1 MAKWEEL
8 PIADRAQYMKL
19 AVQNGY
25 RDIRS
30 IREAY
35 NIYAEGGPEDE
46 NSINPKWNSENYYS
60 ILGVETPFVDISRGA
75 QKSQNFVT
83 AYYNSPG
90 FEERLSK
97 HINTTAGYTDK
108 YGSAPVRDITKPN
121 KIKFPKVKEK
131 VSDQGSYY
139 DPTSNTIFIDKEQLA
154 GQKHSV
160 EDIGVFNTEQITSH
174 EFGHSLDSQMTVNS
188 PAILDYSLT
197 YPQLRKFSNSN
208 NENTEHDKRPSEIY
222 ADLIAMRDMLYRS
235 GIFNSLKQNSKN
247 PFTKKHLKAFK
258 KANPN
263 FRMFN
268 NFTDDEIINLMNTV
282 AYNPTYNIE
291 YANQAAY
298 GGNLFETGGNKGK
311 TKKVGPTYNP
321 QTKTWTNFK
330 GQNITGKSFKGK
342 YGVTTYLDSGAV
354 DLDTNKTGLRP
365 SESNHH
371 WRYAPNAPRV
381 YIGGSPNEARQK
393 YFNVDTEL
401 TNTIK
406 TIAKQYGISPSVLAS
421 RIAKEG
427 PIDDAIRNYNNTN
440 GYFQR
445 GEMIGPVWGLDD
457 MGTWITNGTVKLRDG
472 LMVDT
477 DYEME
482 NEKGRTTYSVG
493 SDNYMDGVELTA
505 IALRHFK
512 DQMRKKYPKASEAQ
526 LEQYATAAFNN
537 GMEGAIN
544 LINQGKIQNSYKPF
558 IQIKKNGGYVK
569 QLLTKP

>member
-1 MAKWEEL
+1 MDNWNKL
-8 PIADRAQYMKL
+8 NIRDRAQYMKL

-35 NIYAEGGPEDE
+35 NIYA
-46 NSINPKWNSENYYS
+46 N
-60 ILGVETPFVDISRGA
+60 
-75 QKSQNFVT
+75 
-83 AYYNSPG
+83 
-90 FEERLSK
+90 
-97 HINTTAGYTDK
+97 
-108 YGSAPVRDITKPN
+108 
-121 KIKFPKVKEK
+121 
-131 VSDQGSYY
+131 
-139 DPTSNTIFIDKEQLA
+139 
-154 GQKHSV
+154 
-160 EDIGVFNTEQITSH
+160 
-174 EFGHSLDSQMTVNS
+174 
-188 PAILDYSLT
+188 
-197 YPQLRKFSNSN
+197 
-208 NENTEHDKRPSEIY
+208 
-222 ADLIAMRDMLYRS
+222 
-235 GIFNSLKQNSKN
+235 
-247 PFTKKHLKAFK
+247 
-258 KANPN
+258 
-263 FRMFN
+263 
-268 NFTDDEIINLMNTV
+268 
-282 AYNPTYNIE
+282 
-291 YANQAAY
+291 
-298 GGNLFETGGNKGK
+298 GGNLFEIGGPKED

-321 QTKTWTNFK
+321 QTQKWTNAK
-330 GQNITGKSFKGK
+330 GQDITGKSFKGK

-445 GEMIGPVWGLDD
+445 GEMIGPIWGLDD

-472 LMVDT
+472 LIVDT
-477 DYEME
+477 DYEIE

-569 QLLTKP
+569 RLLTKP

>member
-8 PIADRAQYMKL
+8 PLASRAQYMKL

-35 NIYAEGGPEDE
+35 NIYANGGPEDE
-46 NSINPKWNSENYYS
+46 KNINPNWDKVARKPALLFGLLDGSPDLEREYK
-60 ILGVETPFVDISRGA
+60 EA
-75 QKSQNFVT
+75 KNFVS
-83 AYYNSPG
+83 AYIKSPG
-90 FEERLSK
+90 FRERL
-97 HINTTAGYTDK
+97 NTRLKAENNPQQKNFVVEQPPTNYPELKFNMPSTSYSTLNNQVWNNSSDNKIGIEIGAPREQYIYAHELGHWLDRNYKTTQS
-108 YGSAPVRDITKPN
+108 GSIPVRGPEKMSYFYPELVPSKPTN
-121 KIKFPKVKEK
+121 
-131 VSDQGSYY
+131 
-139 DPTSNTIFIDKEQLA
+139 
-154 GQKHSV
+154 
-160 EDIGVFNTEQITSH
+160 
-174 EFGHSLDSQMTVNS
+174 
-188 PAILDYSLT
+188 
-197 YPQLRKFSNSN
+197 
-208 NENTEHDKRPSEIY
+208 EHDIKASEQY
-222 ADLIAMRDMLYRS
+222 ADLLMLRNELYRM

-247 PFTKKHLKAFK
+247 PFTKDHLKIFK
-258 KANPN
+258 KFNPK

-282 AYNPTYNIE
+282 AYNPTYNTE
-291 YANQAAY
+291 YTNQAAY
-298 GGNLFETGGNKGK
+298 GGNLFETGGPKG

-321 QTKTWTNFK
+321 QTQKWTNAK
-330 GQNITGKSFKGK
+330 GQDITGKSFKGK

-354 DLDTNKTGLRP
+354 DLDTNKTGLRS

-371 WRYAPNAPRV
+371 WRYASNAPRV

-445 GEMIGPVWGLDD
+445 GEMIGPTWGLDD

-558 IQIKKNGGYVK
+558 IQIKKNGGHVK

>member
-19 AVQNGY
+19 AAQNGY

-35 NIYAEGGPEDE
+35 NIYAEGG
-46 NSINPKWNSENYYS
+46 
-60 ILGVETPFVDISRGA
+60 
-75 QKSQNFVT
+75 
-83 AYYNSPG
+83 
-90 FEERLSK
+90 
-97 HINTTAGYTDK
+97 
-108 YGSAPVRDITKPN
+108 
-121 KIKFPKVKEK
+121 
-131 VSDQGSYY
+131 
-139 DPTSNTIFIDKEQLA
+139 
-154 GQKHSV
+154 
-160 EDIGVFNTEQITSH
+160 
-174 EFGHSLDSQMTVNS
+174 
-188 PAILDYSLT
+188 
-197 YPQLRKFSNSN
+197 
-208 NENTEHDKRPSEIY
+208 
-222 ADLIAMRDMLYRS
+222 
-235 GIFNSLKQNSKN
+235 
-247 PFTKKHLKAFK
+247 
-258 KANPN
+258 
-263 FRMFN
+263 
-268 NFTDDEIINLMNTV
+268 
-282 AYNPTYNIE
+282 
-291 YANQAAY
+291 
-298 GGNLFETGGNKGK
+298 NLFKTGGPKG

-321 QTKTWTNFK
+321 QTQKWTNFK

-354 DLDTNKTGLRP
+354 DLDASAISRK
-365 SESNHH
+365 EDDHH

-401 TNTIK
+401 TNIIK

-457 MGTWITNGTVKLRDG
+457 MGTWITDGTVKLRKG

-493 SDNYMDGVELTA
+493 SNNCMDGVELTA
-505 IALRHFK
+505 VALKYFK
-512 DQMRKKYPKASEAQ
+512 DRMRQQYPKASEAQ

-537 GMEGAIN
+537 GVEGATN

-558 IQIKKNGGYVK
+558 IQIKKNGGSVK
-569 QLLTKP
+569 RLLTKSY

>member
-35 NIYAEGGPEDE
+35 NIYAEGGPEDK
-46 NSINPKWNSENYYS
+46 NNINPNWDEVARKPALL
-60 ILGVETPFVDISRGA
+60 LGLLDGSPDLEREYKEA
-75 QKSQNFVT
+75 KNFVS
-83 AYYNSPG
+83 AYIKSPG
-90 FEERLSK
+90 FRERL
-97 HINTTAGYTDK
+97 NTRLKAENNPQQKNFVVEQPPTNYPELKFNMPSTSYSTLNNQVWNNSSDNKIGIEIGAPREQYIYAHELGHWLDRNYKTTQS
-108 YGSAPVRDITKPN
+108 GSIPVRGPEKMSYFYPELVPSKPTN
-121 KIKFPKVKEK
+121 
-131 VSDQGSYY
+131 
-139 DPTSNTIFIDKEQLA
+139 
-154 GQKHSV
+154 
-160 EDIGVFNTEQITSH
+160 
-174 EFGHSLDSQMTVNS
+174 
-188 PAILDYSLT
+188 
-197 YPQLRKFSNSN
+197 
-208 NENTEHDKRPSEIY
+208 EHDIKASEQY
-222 ADLIAMRDMLYRS
+222 ADLLMLRNELYRM

-247 PFTKKHLKAFK
+247 PFTKDHLKIFK
-258 KANPN
+258 KFNPK

-282 AYNPTYNIE
+282 AYNPTYNTE
-291 YANQAAY
+291 YTNQASY
-298 GGNLFETGGNKGK
+298 GGNLFETGGPKG

-321 QTKTWTNFK
+321 QTQKWTNAK
-330 GQNITGKSFKGK
+330 GQDITGKSFKGK

-354 DLDTNKTGLRP
+354 DLDASDVSGKY
-365 SESNHH
+365 EDHH

-445 GEMIGPVWGLDD
+445 GEMIGPIWGLDD
-457 MGTWITNGTVKLRDG
+457 MGTWITN
-472 LMVDT
+472 
-477 DYEME
+477 
-482 NEKGRTTYSVG
+482 
-493 SDNYMDGVELTA
+493 
-505 IALRHFK
+505 
-512 DQMRKKYPKASEAQ
+512 
-526 LEQYATAAFNN
+526 AAFNN

-569 QLLTKP
+569 RLLTKP